1 MKKARRTFTVAY
13 KTQIALELIANPSAQ
28 AELCRRDLLSPD
40 VVKQWKQHFLDNA
53 VAAFG
58 GDSRQQQ
65 HEHQVADL
73 ERMVGQLTVENS
85 ILKKASAYL
94 TSASSANGRSR

>member
-1 MKKARRTFTVAY
+1 MKKARRTFTAAY
-13 KTQIALELIANPSAQ
+13 KTKIALELVANPSSQ
-28 AELCRRDLLSPD
+28 AELCRRELLSAD
-40 VVKQWKQHFLDNA
+40 VVKQWKQQFLDNA
-53 VAAFG
+53 SAAFG

-65 HEHQVADL
+65 HEHQISDL

-94 TSASSANGRSR
+94 SSPSNANGRSR